1 MDFIGRLVV
10 GFLRAAAVAH
20 PCLFAPGS
28 LVQDPDAAARP
39 GQLAGGVKMGPATSA
54 PSGSVRIR
62 AGFVWQLTSF
72 AGVCWGRQKRKRSV
86 ATGAQARR
94 GAWEPCES
102 SAKMLSSMS
111 LQLARRSSSARD
123 SATAAYFRPAAIAAT
138 HYDNGRSRHASG
150 RPLKHADAKYSKV
163 HRDARGPRGAR
174 LALRLVAGR

>member
-1 MDFIGRLVV
+1 MPILAY
-10 GFLRAAAVAH
+10 LHLAA
-20 PCLFAPGS
+20 F
-28 LVQDPDAAARP
+28 VQDPDAAARP
-39 GQLAGGVKMGPATSA
+39 GQLAGGVKWVRRPALLPVRFGSA
-54 PSGSVRIR
+54 LFLSR
-62 AGFVWQLTSF
+62 QLTSF

-163 HRDARGPRGAR
+163 HRDPRGPRGAR